1 MSLPLQNT
9 HQFAGVF
16 LDYLSDSEKLKPFY
30 GAYPNLDNFADQIN
44 DKKSFP
50 YRKELQSAILNQHD
64 GIELHPTVAQNIQK
78 LATEN
83 TFTITTGHQ
92 LCLATGPVYY
102 IYKILTAIRLA
113 EELKKKYPQNDF
125 VPVFWMATED
135 HDLAEINHFNLFGK
149 KYEWDIE
156 GKGATGRLSTAGLAQ
171 LFSQVPDFPDWL
183 SACYTS
189 SKTLSEATRKLVS
202 HLFGQYGLVIVDGDD
217 KLLKSLFFRQIEK
230 DILETKYAPI
240 LRESTQKIEKAGYKA
255 QAYVRECNFFYLG
268 EGFRERIEFSSENEP
283 QFRVLNREVSFTKQ
297 ELQSLIRSKPELFS
311 PNVLLRPLY
320 QESILPNL
328 AYVGGPGEIAY
339 WFQLKDMFESENI
352 PLPIL
357 FPRKIA
363 TLVSKDEKKKMD
375 LAGLQFA
382 DFFLNEE
389 HFREK
394 LWQVLQVKHDEFEEE
409 NALLE
414 SLKQRLLRK
423 AAEADKSLA
432 SAVEAEMAKT
442 SKSIGDLQKRL
453 NKAYENRF
461 QIQIKQLQKLR
472 SKFLPEGHLQE
483 RHENFLNYYLRQPQ
497 LMELLHDVFQP
508 FSFEMECVF
517 FD

>member
-1 MSLPLQNT
+1 MQTISSKNT
-9 HQFAGVF
+9 QFYPSIIQ
-16 LDYLSDSEKLKPFY
+16 DYLEGKLHSIANIAH
-30 GAYPNLDNFADQIN
+30 GLNWA
-44 DKKSFP
+44 
-50 YRKELQSAILNQHD
+50 ELQAKKEIKKASYTHRTILVEVLQKQYQDFTLVEEVKN
-64 GIELHPTVAQNIQK
+64 NITALGQS
-78 LATEN
+78 N

-92 LCLATGPVYY
+92 LSLFRGPMFFVT
-102 IYKILTAIRLA
+102 KIL
-113 EELKKKYPQNDF
+113 ELVKYCDEAKNNNLQL

-156 GKGATGRLSTAGLAQ
+156 GKVATGRLSTAGLAQ

-240 LRESTQKIEKAGYKA
+240 LRESTRKIEKAGYKA

-352 PLPIL
+352 PLPVL

-375 LAGLQFA
+375 LAGLQLA

-389 HFREK
+389 QFREK

-442 SKSIGDLQKRL
+442 SKSMGDLQKRL
-453 NKAYENRF
+453 NKAHENRF

-508 FSFEMECVF
+508 FSFEMEFVVY
-517 FD
+517 D